1 MLTSA
6 HWIVAAATAAVVVMC
21 VLIHYEGLR
30 FLSNR
35 TPAVS
40 LNQRRGIVLLILSLL
55 LLHIIEVWVFGGA
68 YILLLGLGGFGELHA
83 ATPVSPFDCIYYSA
97 TVFTTLG
104 FGDITPTGPIRTM
117 TGTEAIVGLTLI
129 TWSASYT
136 FLEMFKNWNRDEH

>member
-6 HWIVAAATAAVVVMC
+6 HWIVLAATAAVAVSC

-35 TPAVS
+35 AGVVK
-40 LNQRRGIVLLILSLL
+40 LDQRRHVVILILCLL

-68 YILLLGLGGFGELHA
+68 YILLLDLGDYGELHA
-83 ATPVSPFDCIYYSA
+83 STPVSPFDCIYFSA

-104 FGDITPTGPIRTM
+104 FGDITPTGPIRAM

-129 TWSASYT
+129 TWSASDT
-136 FLEMFKNWNRDEH
+136 FVEMPKTWNNDER